1 MTTGIR
7 VEQIGAIDEGLEREL
22 AGLLTVVVEDGASVG
37 FLPPLSEAEA
47 VEYWRGVP
55 GEGVILWAAWD
66 EGGIAGSVQ
75 LHLALK
81 PNGLHR
87 AEIAKLMVHPERR
100 RRGIARLLMETAE
113 AYASADG
120 RALLVLDTRE
130 GDPSN
135 LLYQSL
141 GYVEAGRIPGY
152 ARSADGELHETVFY
166 YKKL

>member
-7 VEQIGAIDEGLEREL
+7 IEQVGAIDEGLEREL
-22 AGLLTVVVEDGASVG
+22 AGLLTVVVEDRASVG
-37 FLPPLSEAEA
+37 FLPPLAEAEA
-47 VEYWRGVP
+47 AQYWRGVP
-55 GEGVILWAAWD
+55 GEGVILWVAWD
-66 EGGIAGSVQ
+66 EGRIAGSVQ

-87 AEIAKLMVHPERR
+87 AEIAKLMVHPQRR

-113 AYASADG
+113 AYMEAED
-120 RALLVLDTRE
+120 RTLLVLDTRA

-141 GYVEAGRIPGY
+141 GYVEAGRIPDY
-152 ARSADGELHETVFY
+152 ARSADGELHETMFY